1 MTPKSG
7 TLGASGSFRDQSGF
21 TLIELVIVLAI
32 IVILSGILFTAMLM
46 TTRSVEINNSKV
58 ITQDNA
64 RNAMMVIVRE
74 LRQANAAT
82 LVEEANGSLTYRVV
96 QDTDGNG
103 WPIDAAGNPQYSAFR
118 NIGLDVDD
126 VNGDS
131 LTTSQV
137 VRTEV
142 GSAPVVLANF
152 AAPVDGIS
160 FDLSGDTGVQIQ
172 IDLQDNSGPAGTGVT
187 MTSSLT
193 ETVTPRN

>member
-103 WPIDAAGNPQYSAFR
+103 WPVDAAGNPQYSALR

-152 AAPVDGIS
+152 AAPVNGIS
-160 FDLSGDTGVQIQ
+160 FDLLGDTGVQIQ
-172 IDLQDNSGPAGTGVT
+172 IFLQDNSGPAGTGVT